1 MANLK
6 ELRNRISSVSSTQ
19 KITKAMQMVAAS
31 KLRRAQENV
40 ETARPY
46 SDKLGDILKNLSA
59 SFSDQDNAP
68 ELLAGNGNDKS
79 HLLIIATSERGL
91 CGGFNTSIVKLAK
104 EHILRL
110 KEEGKEVK
118 LIIIGKKGKELLQR
132 DFGQEIID
140 IYDFSEVKDLGFI
153 EAEKVAENILS
164 LFEEG
169 KFDIC
174 SLYFAKFESVLSQVP
189 VCQKL
194 IPFDIESEVNEEKD
208 IENIC
213 YEYEPD
219 EEDILKELLPKNLS
233 VQILRALL
241 ENVASEFGARLTAMD
256 NATRNASDMIDDLTI
271 TYNRSR
277 QASITSE
284 LIEIISGAE
293 AL

>member
-46 SDKLGDILKNLSA
+46 SDNLGDILKNLSA
-59 SFSDQDNAP
+59 SFSGQNNAP

-104 EHILRL
+104 EHILQL

-174 SLYFAKFESVLSQVP
+174 RLYFAKFESVLSQVP

-194 IPFDIESEVNEEKD
+194 IPFDIESEVEEEKD
-208 IENIC
+208 TENIC

>member
-1 MANLK
+1 MASLK

-40 ETARPY
+40 DTARPY
-46 SDKLGDILKNLSA
+46 SNKLGDILKNLSA
-59 SFSDQDNAP
+59 SFSGQDNAP
-68 ELLAGNGNDKS
+68 ELLAGNGNENS

-104 EHILRL
+104 DHISKL
-110 KEEGKEVK
+110 KSEGKEVK

-132 DFGQEIID
+132 DYGEDIIE
-140 IYDFSEVKDLGFI
+140 IYDFSEVKDIGFA
-153 EAEKVAENILS
+153 EAEKVSENILS
-164 LFEEG
+164 LFEDN
-169 KFDIC
+169 KFDVC
-174 SLYFAKFESVLSQVP
+174 SLYFARFESVLSQVP
-189 VCQKL
+189 ICQKL
-194 IPFDIESEVNEEKD
+194 IPFDIDSEAQEDNDV
-208 IENIC
+208 ENIC

-219 EEDILKELLPKNLS
+219 EEDILRELLPKNLS

-256 NATRNASDMIDDLTI
+256 NATRNASEMIDDLTI

>member
-46 SDKLGDILKNLSA
+46 SDKLGDILNNLSA
-59 SFSDQDNAP
+59 SFSGQDNAP
-68 ELLAGNGNDKS
+68 ELLAGNGSNKS
-79 HLLIIATSERGL
+79 HLLIVATSERGL

-104 EHILRL
+104 EHILQL

-174 SLYFAKFESVLSQVP
+174 SLYFAKFESVLSQIP
-189 VCQKL
+189 ICQKL
-194 IPFDIESEVNEEKD
+194 IPFDIESEVEEEKD